1 MKKLSSVVF
10 SLVLMSA
17 VAFGFFH
24 TRDILDWV
32 ALQGYNP
39 PAEIDKLATD
49 TTMLSGSR
57 KVFYVNK
64 PKIEDKQNFSNSCP
78 DHEQTIVLGCYINNQ
93 GIYLLNVT
101 DTRLNGVVQVTAAH
115 ELLHAEYDRL
125 KPGERAKVDKMTA
138 DFFATLTDER
148 IKSNIENYRKNDP
161 SVVPN
166 ELHSILGT
174 EVRNLS
180 PELENYYKKYF
191 SNRATIVGFSEKYE
205 STFTDIENQVKEL
218 DVQLKQMKTELD
230 AKDAELKKLGND
242 IESQRNYMNGL
253 LSSKKIDQYNSQVE
267 TFNALVNKYNSL
279 VKSRQAQANQYNKMV
294 DQYNN
299 LATTE
304 SNLIQSLQADNVKP
318 VEGAQ

>member
-1 MKKLSSVVF
+1 MKKLSSLVF
-10 SLVLMSA
+10 SLVLLSA

-32 ALQGYNP
+32 ALRGYTP
-39 PAEIDKLATD
+39 PADIQKLATD
-49 TTMLSGSR
+49 TTMLNGTR

-64 PKIEDKQNFSNSCP
+64 PKIEDKQTFTSSCP
-78 DHEQTIVLGCYINNQ
+78 EHEQTIVLGCYINNK

-101 DTRLNGVVQVTAAH
+101 DPRLNGVVQVTAAH

-125 KPGERAKVDKMTA
+125 KPDERKKVDKMTS
-138 DFFATLTDER
+138 DFFATLTDKR
-148 IKSNIENYRKNDP
+148 IKDNIENYRKSDS

-191 SNRATIVGFSEKYE
+191 SNREAIVGYSESYE
-205 STFTDIENQVKEL
+205 STFTDIENQVKQL
-218 DVQLKQMKTELD
+218 DVQLKQIKSDLD
-230 AKDAELKKLGND
+230 AKDAQLKKLGAE
-242 IESQRNYMNGL
+242 IETKRSYMNSL
-253 LSSKKIDQYNSQVE
+253 LAFKKIDEYNSQVE
-267 TFNALVNKYNSL
+267 SFNALVNQYNAL
-279 VKSRQAQANQYNKMV
+279 VKSRQAEANQYNKLV

-304 SNLIQSLQADNVKP
+304 SNLIQALQADKVQP